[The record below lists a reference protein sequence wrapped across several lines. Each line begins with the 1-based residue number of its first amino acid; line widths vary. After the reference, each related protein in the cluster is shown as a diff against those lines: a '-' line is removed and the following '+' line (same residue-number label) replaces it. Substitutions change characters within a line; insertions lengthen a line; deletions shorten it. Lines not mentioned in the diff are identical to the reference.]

1 MPRWLKLILAGLLAF
16 LNTVALNA
24 FIPALNKPY
33 VREAVLV
40 VLFFLFRSLFKA
52 GKYVNGGIA

>member
-16 LNTVALNA
+16 LITVALNA

-52 GKYVNGGIA
+52 GKYD